1 VSWRRHERDFAD
13 PENSSSVELED
24 VEIPSSE
31 EELVDLIER
40 LFRYRL
46 PTVACCPGHVAPST
60 AVWKLFEGEI
70 GSALV
75 IANRGGGK
83 TLMIALLHYLLAR
96 FHPGHVSMSLGAIEL
111 QAQRAYRLFQNL
123 LTREAGTA
131 PEKHPLI
138 AKLTRKETDLVN
150 GSNIAIAGGT
160 LANVNGP
167 HPHTLIFDEL
177 EVLEDGRVFD
187 ESRAMT
193 QGSLG
198 HRALDVITS
207 TRKWLGGRIQ
217 RLMDQCDEAQKRGE
231 VPPFERF
238 VWCAFETLQNQPNCG
253 NGRGCDKVV
262 SGLWEDGSPRRL
274 SDYCRGKGKVAD
286 GWLELEDLA
295 AKFRQNSLDV
305 WESQFTCEKPSTE
318 GQVLPHF
325 SRAKHTWVEWQ
336 PHPELG
342 AVVTSIDWGSRN
354 PNSVLWIQ
362 FLQVPVDLPETD
374 LVQARTLQPGS
385 FVVFD
390 EIYLANIPAAELSD
404 MAWAVEEKWTRKIT
418 GFRVS
423 ARFYDSQG
431 RQSSQDFMRAH
442 LWQPPLRNAIGKNV
456 YDELL
461 LLRELTRN
469 DQLLIANAPNL
480 IEELEAWRFQKVHQD
495 RKDAPDAPVE
505 DFDHSIAALRYGV
518 ANVRVLHERRGHWPI
533 AGTGQAAPAT
543 TQRQSSTPLAGQ
555 SPYASAGGSRD
566 PVHQELLD
574 DYMATGLGRW
584 IQDPHNV

>member
-1 VSWRRHERDFAD
+1 VSWRRDPAD
-13 PENSSSVELED
+13 EANKPLDALD
-24 VEIPSSE
+24 VEIPKSE
-31 EELVDLIER
+31 AELVELIKR
-40 LFRYRL
+40 LFGYRL

-60 AVWKLFEGEI
+60 AVWRLFEGEVR
-70 GSALV
+70 SALV
-75 IANRGGGK
+75 IASRGGGK
-83 TLMIALLHYLLAR
+83 TLLIALMHYLLGR
-96 FHPGHVSMSLGAIEL
+96 FHPGHETMSLGAIQL
-111 QAQRAYRLFQNL
+111 QAERAYRLFQNL
-123 LTREAGTA
+123 LTRESGTS

-138 AKLTRKETDLVN
+138 AKLTRKETQFVN
-150 GSNIAIAGGT
+150 GSNVAIAGGT

-167 HPHTLIFDEL
+167 HPNCLLFDEL

-193 QGSLG
+193 QGSPG
-198 HRALDVITS
+198 HRALDIITS

-217 RLMDQCDEAQKRGE
+217 KLMECDEAEKRGE
-231 VPPFERF
+231 IPPFERF
-238 VWCAFETLQNQPNCG
+238 IWCVFETLQRQENCG
-253 NGRGCDKVV
+253 KGCGCDAVV
-262 SGLWEDGSPRRL
+262 SGQWEDGSPRRF
-274 SDYCRGKGKVAD
+274 SDYCRGKAKIAD
-286 GWLELEDLA
+286 GWLGLEDA
-295 AKFRQNSLDV
+295 WAKFRQNSLDV
-305 WESQFTCEKPSTE
+305 WESQFTCDKPSTE

-325 SRAKHTWVEWQ
+325 SRAKHTWAEWE
-336 PHPELG
+336 PHPERG

-385 FVVFD
+385 IIVFD
-390 EIYLANIPAAELSD
+390 EIYIADIGAGELSD
-404 MAWAVEEKWTRKIT
+404 MAWAVEEKWRRKVP
-418 GFRVS
+418 GFRVN

-442 LWQPPLRNAIGKNV
+442 VWSPPLRNAIGKNV

-480 IEELEAWRFQKVHQD
+480 IEELEAWRFQKVHAD

-518 ANVRVLHERRGHWPI
+518 ANITVLHAKRGHWPI
-533 AGTGQAAPAT
+533 AGTGQAVAAR
-543 TQRQSSTPLAGQ
+543 TQRASSKPAAGS
-555 SPYASAGGSRD
+555 SPWASAGGSRD
-566 PVHQELLD
+566 PVHQELLE
-574 DYMATGLGRW
+574 DYHASGLARW
-584 IQDPHNV
+584 TQDPRLL